1 MPQLQKA
8 IPLAAAPLRK
18 FLRVVMF
25 LSLESRVF
33 PFGRS
38 IAGLFLIVY
47 PGTLPIHKQK
57 SNHSH
62 ANQRS

>member
-25 LSLESRVF
+25 LSPESRVS
-33 PFGRS
+33 PLAGRLPACFDFFTRH
-38 IAGLFLIVY
+38 IAKPKARG
-47 PGTLPIHKQK
+47 Q
-57 SNHSH
+57 
-62 ANQRS
+62 